1 MVAISLYRGN
11 LHRVPN
17 VQRKWLIPTPTI
29 SLKDFRI
36 LLNRRSRALARLH
49 SPTPSNPN
57 PNVKNEEENPI
68 GNDVPPPD
76 DDFQHPPHPDPP
88 KIDAT
93 TSRPGEERAV
103 KEEVNERDGL
113 DGGGASVKPVDG
125 CDASRDVKLE
135 SGANS
140 VDANGDPRGEKAP
153 EILENL
159 KAEETSNKVDALT
172 DKEKRKKEVE
182 DKLQVLNEKKHNLVQ
197 VLKQI
202 LSAEEEL
209 KRRNSMQGTG
219 IRPSVPL
226 QGDATNDS
234 GSLTRIATPR
244 MNSEGNLGGDMEG
257 AEADDASNHTIHSRH
272 LLQMSSISPHSD
284 SPHRRPVF
292 SAVISSSPSS
302 SKLGRF
308 WQSFALCSLRTP
320 PCKSANSLC
329 IRNKLHC
336 LLPIPCSIRQ
346 HFFVQRCQ
354 TSQSMELEAF
364 CFLNELFFTAETAE
378 THAISTLTCTPQVIW
393 DRFGVFKHSP
403 HLICL
408 GLKPRNVFVTG
419 SGSQRLNPERFTRLL
434 WDQLKLIRGGLS
446 RRSPSRILPSV
457 LIWPVLF
464 DLNHNKWDPL

>member
-1 MVAISLYRGN
+1 MQGKKERVSLNKIPNFCFRERKRERELLRGEDMVAISLYRGN

-57 PNVKNEEENPI
+57 PSVKNEEENLI
-68 GNDVPPPD
+68 GN
-76 DDFQHPPHPDPP
+76 DFQHPPHPDPP

-93 TSRPGEERAV
+93 TSRRGEELAV
-103 KEEVNERDGL
+103 KEEVNEQDGL
-113 DGGGASVKPVDG
+113 DGSGASVKPVDG
-125 CDASRDVKLE
+125 CDASRDGKPE
-135 SGANS
+135 SGTNS
-140 VDANGDPRGEKAP
+140 VDANGDSRGEKAP
-153 EILENL
+153 EILENP
-159 KAEETSNKVDALT
+159 KAEETSNKVDVLT

-244 MNSEGNLGGDMEG
+244 LNSEGNLGGDMEG

-272 LLQMSSISPHSD
+272 LLRMSSISPRSD

-292 SAVISSSPSS
+292 SVLPHPPRASLAVSGSPSRFAPSAHHPANLPTVSVSGTSYIASSPSPAASGGTS
-302 SKLGRF
+302 SFRD
-308 WQSFALCSLRTP
+308 AR
-320 PCKSANSLC
+320 
-329 IRNKLHC
+329 
-336 LLPIPCSIRQ
+336 
-346 HFFVQRCQ
+346 
-354 TSQSMELEAF
+354 
-364 CFLNELFFTAETAE
+364 
-378 THAISTLTCTPQVIW
+378 
-393 DRFGVFKHSP
+393 
-403 HLICL
+403 
-408 GLKPRNVFVTG
+408 
-419 SGSQRLNPERFTRLL
+419 
-434 WDQLKLIRGGLS
+434 
-446 RRSPSRILPSV
+446 LPSP
-457 LIWPVLF
+457 W
-464 DLNHNKWDPL
+464 N

>member
-57 PNVKNEEENPI
+57 PNVKKEEENLT
-68 GNDVPPPD
+68 GYDVPPPD
-76 DDFQHPPHPDPP
+76 DDFQPPPHPDPP

-125 CDASRDVKLE
+125 CDASRDGKPE
-135 SGANS
+135 SGTNS
-140 VDANGDPRGEKAP
+140 VDANGDLRGEKAP
-153 EILENL
+153 EILENP

-202 LSAEEEL
+202 LNAEEEL

-234 GSLTRIATPR
+234 GSLNRIATPR
-244 MNSEGNLGGDMEG
+244 LNSEGNLGGDMEG
-257 AEADDASNHTIHSRH
+257 AEADDASNHNIHSRH
-272 LLQMSSISPHSD
+272 LLRMSSISPRSD

-292 SAVISSSPSS
+292 SAVICTDYFTEHYQFSY
-302 SKLGRF
+302 LAVYNF
-308 WQSFALCSLRTP
+308 CS
-320 PCKSANSLC
+320 A
-329 IRNKLHC
+329 
-336 LLPIPCSIRQ
+336 
-346 HFFVQRCQ
+346 
-354 TSQSMELEAF
+354 
-364 CFLNELFFTAETAE
+364 
-378 THAISTLTCTPQVIW
+378 
-393 DRFGVFKHSP
+393 
-403 HLICL
+403 
-408 GLKPRNVFVTG
+408 
-419 SGSQRLNPERFTRLL
+419 
-434 WDQLKLIRGGLS
+434 
-446 RRSPSRILPSV
+446 
-457 LIWPVLF
+457 
-464 DLNHNKWDPL
+464 